1 MKKLFAAIAVASLC
15 LLAACAGVQPQT
27 PAQIAAAV
35 CPVLQPQL
43 AQLQAS
49 GVFTGG
55 AAATLD
61 DKIAPDLNKVCVAG
75 ALVTSTS
82 LAAVANEAVPLIVD
96 AINASS
102 MSAANKNTAVAIVSD
117 AQLAITSAIALYNA
131 TQPAAPAAT
140 PTAPASAASA
150 ALVA

>member
-1 MKKLFAAIAVASLC
+1 LMC
-15 LLAACAGVQPQT
+15 LLTACAGTAIKPQT

-35 CPVLQPQL
+35 CPILQPQL

-61 DKIAPDLNKVCVAG
+61 DKIAPDVNKVCVAG

-102 MSAANKNTAVAIVSD
+102 MSAANKNAAVAIVSG

-131 TQPAAPAAT
+131 TQPAAPAAA
-140 PTAPASAASA
+140 PSAPASAASA
-150 ALVA
+150 ALVAKS